1 MLRALTTRLAI
12 YRICREV
19 KRIASRDPAFLWMTW
34 FGAYYI
40 NPKHLAIWI
49 IVKTDGDQRR
59 LEGDPEF
66 MSALHASLEKA
77 NYPVAARPFVGFA
90 IGSEETCKRDYDG
103 NWWYFFR

>member
-1 MLRALTTRLAI
+1 MLRAFTTRLAI

-49 IVKTDGDQRR
+49 IVKTDEDQRR
-59 LEGDPEF
+59 LEADTEF
-66 MSALHASLEKA
+66 MTALHASLERA
-77 NYPVAARPFVGFA
+77 NYPVAARPFVGLA

-103 NWWYFFR
+103 HWWSFFR